1 MIGTLTL
8 AMMLSLT
15 PPEYPKTAEQAI
27 LVAYDD
33 ECRAEQTYAAI
44 MAEFGER
51 NPFKNIRQAEIRH
64 QQSLIPHFKTYKLTV
79 PANPYARKEKETE
92 DAWQARLGVPKT
104 FKEALAAGIQAEKD
118 NVKLYDAIFKIEM
131 SPELQSTFE
140 HLRWAS
146 QERHLPAFERA
157 YRNQK

>member
-8 AMMLSLT
+8 AAVLAAT

-27 LVAYDD
+27 LAAYDD

-64 QQSLIPHFKTYKLTV
+64 REMLLPHFKTYQLTV
-79 PANPYARKEKETE
+79 PANPYARKERETE
-92 DAWQARLGVPKT
+92 DAWQSRLGVPKT

-118 NVKLYDAIFKIEM
+118 NVKLYDAIFRIDL
-131 SPELQSTFE
+131 PQELEDTFE

-157 YRNQK
+157 YSNQK

>member
-8 AMMLSLT
+8 AMVLLT
-15 PPEYPKTAEQAI
+15 PQEYPKTVEQAV
-27 LVAYDD
+27 LAAYDD
-33 ECRAEQTYAAI
+33 ECRSEQTYVAI

-79 PANPYARKEKETE
+79 PENRYARKEKESE
-92 DAWQARLGVPKT
+92 DSWQARLGVPKT
-104 FKEALAAGIQAEKD
+104 FKEALGAAIQLEKD
-118 NVKLYDAIFKIEM
+118 NVKLYDAIFKIDLTPDLED
-131 SPELQSTFE
+131 TFE